1 MVPIILLNKKNKNKE
16 WRKRRKKASVPELAE
31 SEMLVF
37 QEGGKTEL
45 GEKHLEQ
52 GEN

>member
-16 WRKRRKKASVPELAE
+16 WRRRRKKATPELAE
-31 SEMLVF
+31 SEMLLF
-37 QEGGKTEL
+37 QEGGKTEP

-52 GEN
+52 GED